1 MDHIGLA
8 RSVSDLVSYAFTN
21 RRGRCAT
28 YQAVCGK
35 GTTLLSEARGPR
47 SALGTE
53 QADGMLRG
61 QLFGPGAIPL
71 SNIGS
76 MGGEYGPLGRRQSGK
91 GRAVPVRC
99 PSIVLHPVAF
109 SGRACVCPAPKVER
123 VVQSW

>member
-1 MDHIGLA
+1 MNSRATSIG
-8 RSVSDLVSYAFTN
+8 SDLISYAFTN
-21 RRGRCAT
+21 RRGRCAS

-35 GTTLLSEARGPR
+35 RATLVGEAGGCG
-47 SALGTE
+47 SVLGTE
-53 QADGMLRG
+53 QPDRMLTG

-71 SNIGS
+71 SNIGL

-123 VVQSW
+123 VVLSW